1 MRYQVELDESARL
14 HEIVALMSKNEL
26 VSTVVTDTVRGML
39 ESMFKEAAEYGFTEA
54 DVVRAVLRPVFQRK
68 AGCNC
73 YVCAARRT
81 QPDETPAPTGW

>member
-1 MRYQVELDESARL
+1 MRHQVELDESARL
-14 HEIVALMSKNEL
+14 HEIVALMGKNEL

-54 DVVRAVLRPVFQRK
+54 DVVRAMLRPVFQRK
-68 AGCNC
+68 VGCNC

-81 QPDETPAPTGW
+81 RPDEAPASMGW